1 MNNDIKHVELA
12 TLKEANKELPS
23 SYQINEIDSTDTE
36 YIKMIFDDI
45 MKSKEYIIGRYKL
58 DYITDY
64 GEIRVDFKRKAF
76 YIYFDICDDGC
87 NMIKWNDDVLKLM
100 SQPLKQRIYNN
111 MRRAG
116 IRFVKRNPE
125 GRE

>member
-1 MNNDIKHVELA
+1 MNNNVEQVELT
-12 TLKEANKELPS
+12 TLKEANKELIP
-23 SYQINEIDSTDTE
+23 YQINEIDSTDTE

-76 YIYFDICDDGC
+76 YIYCEICDDSC
-87 NMIKWNDDVLKLM
+87 NMIKWDDNVFKLM

-116 IRFVKRNPE
+116 IRLVKKNLE

>member
-12 TLKEANKELPS
+12 TLKEANKELP

-87 NMIKWNDDVLKLM
+87 NMIKWNDDVFKLM
-100 SQPLKQRIYNN
+100 SQPLKQRISYC

-116 IRFVKRNPE
+116 IKLVKRNPE